1 MIKPNQ
7 NYRLIFVVS
16 SPGGD
21 VQFSFDVN
29 ATPNSIELS
38 SLFDTFA
45 QDTQA
50 EGDFSNVDN
59 ALMENAM
66 NDSLFGFMN
75 DNYHSEALAW
85 N

>member
-1 MIKPNQ
+1 M
-7 NYRLIFVVS
+7 
-16 SPGGD
+16 
-21 VQFSFDVN
+21 N

-45 QDTQA
+45 QDAQGT
-50 EGDFSNVDN
+50 GDFSNLDN
-59 ALMENAM
+59 TLMEKTM

-75 DNYHSEALAW
+75 DTYQSEALSW